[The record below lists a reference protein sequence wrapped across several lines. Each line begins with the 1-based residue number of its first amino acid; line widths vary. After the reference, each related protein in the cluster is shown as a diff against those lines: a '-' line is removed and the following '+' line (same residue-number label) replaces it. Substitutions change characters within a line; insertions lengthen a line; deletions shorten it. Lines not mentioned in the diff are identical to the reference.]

1 MQVKSLKRDHTPTKW
16 LNLKK
21 SNYTKFWQGF
31 EVFWNSHHK
40 WEYKTVQPPGKQ
52 IENSQKL

>member
-40 WEYKTVQPPGKQ
+40 WEYKTVQPPGK
-52 IENSQKL
+52 